1 MTLAF
6 LLSVP
11 FVSAVRG
18 CKYCACVWVT
28 VVWLG
33 ILLYPQCIF
42 MPWVWAQLQSHVA
55 ITVVYCTSS
64 TSVPTC
70 VRKEVYRWA
79 KPIVWVS
86 TFAKSR
92 SLQPLDFK
100 HLKSIE
106 WNAWNNLWS
115 TKRPSTL
122 GISQMN
128 SSKYLVLT
136 QSLSIPHLL
145 LSTSIAANPRPA
157 QDCNHAYASM
167 GLHWHTTPN
176 GCTELS

>member
-1 MTLAF
+1 MRLSDSCLAWD
-6 LLSVP
+6 
-11 FVSAVRG
+11 SAVSTM
-18 CKYCACVWVT
+18 YIYA
-28 VVWLG
+28 LG
-33 ILLYPQCIF
+33 VGSIAKSCCYHSSILHIKHFC
-42 MPWVWAQLQSHVA
+42 
-55 ITVVYCTSS
+55 
-64 TSVPTC
+64 PTC

-128 SSKYLVLT
+128 SNKYLVLT

-145 LSTSIAANPRPA
+145 LSTSIAANHRPA